1 MRWSDMSINKLI
13 ILLSSCFLILL
24 AASLYIVLKE
34 KLRLAGKGMQLES
47 SKDAAAKASCPVDYD
62 IYCMSHREKLICI
75 LTAGI
80 VIFTAGYIFYR
91 SIVLSLLLTPAALMY
106 PKIRTKELVRKR
118 KAELALQ
125 FREALYS
132 IASSLSAG
140 KAVETALRDAEK
152 ELSIQYTDADTYILA
167 ELRQINRRISM
178 NETIEEAMADFALR
192 SHLEDIMNFTDVFV
206 ICKRTGGNLVQVV
219 KNTAEIISEKIDVKQ
234 EINVLLTEKRLEYK
248 ILNLIPVFIVLM
260 LSTSAEEFML
270 PVFTELLGRAA
281 MTIALLLFTLAYF
294 ISGKIMNIEV

>member
-1 MRWSDMSINKLI
+1 MSINKLI
-13 ILLSSCFLILL
+13 IFLSSCFFMVLGV
-24 AASLYIVLKE
+24 SLYPVLKE
-34 KLRLAGKGMQLES
+34 KLKSAGKGPGLKS
-47 SKDAAAKASCPVDYD
+47 GKDTAARANAPVDYD
-62 IYCMSHREKLICI
+62 IYFMSRKEKLICI

-91 SIVLSLLLTPAALMY
+91 SIVLSLLLTPAALIY
-106 PKIRTKELVRKR
+106 PKIRTRELIKKR
-118 KAELALQ
+118 KDELALQ

-132 IASSLSAG
+132 IAASLSAG
-140 KAVETALRDAEK
+140 KAVEAALKDAEQ
-152 ELSIQYTDADTYILA
+152 ELAIQYTDADTYILT
-167 ELRQINRRISM
+167 ELRQINRRIAV
-178 NETIEEAMADFALR
+178 NETIEEAMAEFALR

-219 KNTAEIISEKIDVKQ
+219 KNASEIISEKIDVKQ

-248 ILNLIPVFIVLM
+248 VLNLIPVFIVLM

-270 PVFTELLGRAA
+270 PVFTEPLGRAA
-281 MTIALLLFTLAYF
+281 MTIALLLFILAYF